1 MKTKISLS
9 GLILLLITGL
19 SFSQSNSSKV
29 ILIGIDGMSIEG
41 FQVARLPNIYGLL
54 QQGALSLKT
63 RGVMPTVSAPNW
75 STITMGAGPEQTG
88 IIKNGWNVKNEVIP
102 PTVADK
108 DGYFP
113 SIFTVIRQQQ
123 PKAKTALFYDWNAL
137 ADLFNLKNI
146 SKVEY
151 FEMYEKT
158 FGKFIPYILEERPDF
173 AFIYIGFTDETA
185 HEYGHL
191 STEYITSLEAVDN
204 QIGTL
209 LSRMKL
215 NGLLDIYTIMVI
227 TDHGFVGKSHG
238 NVTLAE
244 IEVPWIIS
252 GPGTLKNR
260 LINQPNDLMNTASTI
275 AYIMELKQPEEWIGR
290 PVLGA
295 FVGTDQSK
303 VNTQVFVPKP
313 TASLK
318 SGIYLEKQELKFTSS
333 LDGATIRYSL
343 TGKRPDAKST
353 VYKTPIPLA
362 KSTTVIA
369 IATLGGSESS
379 ETVVNF
385 TKIDGIKSVTINLPV
400 SDKYPGKG
408 PYALVDGIM
417 GIEDYHDQSWLGFQS
432 NNLDVVI
439 DLGADRKIKKL
450 DLDCYSKEDDLI
462 FLPVN
467 VEFYK
472 SSDGKDFTSVAQGK
486 DKAAAIK
493 GDGVHQFTAEFPE
506 IKARYIRVIG
516 TNVGTCPP
524 GHPGKGEKAW
534 LFADEIII
542 K

>member
-88 IIKNGWNVKNEVIP
+88 IIKNGWNVKKEVIP

-400 SDKYPGKG
+400 SDKHPGKG

-472 SSDGKDFTSVAQGK
+472 SSDGKGFTSVAQGK

>member
-408 PYALVDGIM
+408 PYALVDGVM

>member
-88 IIKNGWNVKNEVIP
+88 IIKNGWNVKKEVIP

-408 PYALVDGIM
+408 PYALVDGVM